1 MDLHGLRP
9 TPDASHRKAMILNKI
24 IIVRTLILAAMF
36 DGLIGFGDVFKWQG
50 YVRR

>member
-24 IIVRTLILAAMF
+24 IIVRTLTKDIQ
-36 DGLIGFGDVFKWQG
+36 IIVQ
-50 YVRR
+50 